1 METGEAVAEDS
12 LPYYDL
18 SEESWFD
25 RIKPPNTLVLISWAL
40 TAVFWGA
47 LVAFPKEEGGLA
59 ALGVIAMIIFVAF
72 LCAPFTLF
80 TDELEIALL
89 LLAGTLV
96 ALVLGLIFFGT
107 RKRQPIMV
115 AAGGML
121 AISVAGYVWLFFSL
135 GEAARFPH

>member
-1 METGEAVAEDS
+1 MKRGEAVAEDS

-18 SEESWFD
+18 SKDGWFD
-25 RIKPPNTLVLISWAL
+25 RIKPPSNLVLISWVL

-59 ALGVIAMIIFVAF
+59 ALGVIAMIIFVGL
-72 LCAPFTLF
+72 LCVPFTAF
-80 TDELEIALL
+80 TDDLETALF

-96 ALVLGLIFFGT
+96 ALVVGLIFFGT
-107 RKRQPIMV
+107 TKKQPAMV

-121 AISVAGYVWLFFSL
+121 ATSIAGYIGLFLSL
-135 GEAARFPH
+135 GEAARFP